1 VESPSD
7 HGLIHDFRRGEISDA
22 SMDGADHQSNC
33 ARDGDRLITVN
44 RRSQSPGIAIIG
56 GEGPI
61 VHETCGEAGYFAG
74 AKTRRASTKIGYHA
88 NSSSEESE

>member
-1 VESPSD
+1 
-7 HGLIHDFRRGEISDA
+7 
-22 SMDGADHQSNC
+22 
-33 ARDGDRLITVN
+33 VN

-61 VHETCGEAGYFAG
+61 VHETCREAGYFAG